1 MLLFSTLWAGI
12 YKSSNVVDVKGI
24 RKMHDINGRKSIANE
39 LIGFIKDS
47 GIIDKLDITPKEIRI
62 GVFYTGVVLSS
73 GHAGMSYT
81 PVQEIPEAVCCPRS
95 HAKMPAAG
103 KLLGMQI
110 AELMDYALD
119 DNALKAAV
127 GMAILNALSA
137 ILLADDTCKYKPS
150 AYGNAL
156 DLIDI
161 TSEDTVAMV
170 GAFPPFIKRIQEI
183 TKNLFVIDKNPKVV
197 GKGDTIKIESA
208 DRLKDIIPRA
218 NILVITGVTLVNH
231 TLGPILELA
240 GKANEI
246 VVVGPTASIYP
257 EPLFAR
263 GVTVMG
269 GVRITDAAM
278 MIHLI
283 GEAGSGYDFFGNCA
297 DKVIMRHE
305 QIPA

>member
-1 MLLFSTLWAGI
+1 MLEI
-12 YKSSNVVDVKGI
+12 KKG
-24 RKMHDINGRKSIANE
+24 KSITQE
-39 LIGFIKDS
+39 LIDHINSS
-47 GIIDKLDITPKEIRI
+47 GVIDQFNITPKEVRI

-103 KLLGMQI
+103 TLLSKHI
-110 AELMDYALD
+110 TELMDYALD

-127 GMAILNALSA
+127 GMATLNALSA
-137 ILLADDTCKYKPS
+137 VLLADDACRYKPS

-156 DLIDI
+156 DLVNI

-197 GKGDTIKIESA
+197 GNGDTIKIESA
-208 DRLKDIIPRA
+208 DRLEEIIPQA
-218 NILVITGVTLVNH
+218 NILVITGVTLINH
-231 TLGPILELA
+231 TLDPILDLA
-240 GKANEI
+240 EKANEI
-246 VVVGPTASIYP
+246 VVVGPTASVYP

-269 GVRITDAAM
+269 GVKITDAAR

-283 GEAGSGYDFFGNCA
+283 GEAGSGYDFFENCA
-297 DKVIMRHE
+297 DKVIMRNE
-305 QIPA
+305 AISVKPS

>member
-1 MLLFSTLWAGI
+1 MP
-12 YKSSNVVDVKGI
+12 
-24 RKMHDINGRKSIANE
+24 DINERKSITRE
-39 LIGFIKDS
+39 LIEIIKDS
-47 GIIDKLDITPKEIRI
+47 GVINQFDIKPEDIRI

-103 KLLGMQI
+103 ELLNFQI
-110 AELMDYALD
+110 TDLMDYALD

-127 GMAILNALSA
+127 GMATLNALSA
-137 ILLADDTCKYKPS
+137 ILLAEDACRYKPS

-156 DLIDI
+156 DLVEI

-208 DRLKDIIPRA
+208 DRLEEIIPQA
-218 NILVITGVTLVNH
+218 NIIVITGVTLVNH
-231 TLGPILELA
+231 TLGPILKLA
-240 GKANEI
+240 ERATEI
-246 VVVGPTASIYP
+246 VVVGPTASVYP
-257 EPLFAR
+257 EPLFKR
-263 GVTVMG
+263 GVTVLG
-269 GVRITDAAM
+269 GVRITDAAR

-283 GEAGSGYDFFGNCA
+283 GEAGSGYDFFENCA
-297 DKVIMRHE
+297 EKVIMRNE
-305 QIPA
+305 AI